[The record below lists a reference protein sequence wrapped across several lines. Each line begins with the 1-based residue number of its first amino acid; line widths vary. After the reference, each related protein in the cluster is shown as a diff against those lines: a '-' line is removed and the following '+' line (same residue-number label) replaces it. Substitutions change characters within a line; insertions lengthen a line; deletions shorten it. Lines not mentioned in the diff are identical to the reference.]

1 MGTPRTLGPGVALG
15 PLRARRTRV
24 TLGTL
29 CTRVAL
35 RTLGTGV
42 AGITLRTLGTGV
54 SPVAVRT
61 PSAVH
66 TSAILHVAGAVLIHV
81 LGGEVSLAILV
92 QIPAVQPSTYVR

>member
-1 MGTPRTLGPGVALG
+1 MGTLRTLGPGVALG
-15 PLRARRTRV
+15 PLRARRPRV

-42 AGITLRTLGTGV
+42 AGITPRTLGTGV

-81 LGGEVSLAILV
+81 LGGEVTRAI
-92 QIPAVQPSTYVR
+92 QIGRPSCRERA